1 MLVGSLL
8 IMCLCWYLFAGNLA
22 KTPLERSKL
31 PVPEEFSKAL
41 YTFDIGQ
48 NDLSV
53 GFRKMNFDQIR
64 ESMPDI
70 VNQLANAVKVSTHLV
85 HLKRTSNWLKMTL
98 CFDDSFLKK
107 QESKMNF
114 EVKINLWVEF

>member
-85 HLKRTSNWLKMTL
+85 HLKRTSN
-98 CFDDSFLKK
+98 
-107 QESKMNF
+107 
-114 EVKINLWVEF
+114 

>member
-1 MLVGSLL
+1 MFNVFDLCLL
-8 IMCLCWYLFAGNLA
+8 KILA
-22 KTPLERSKL
+22 KDSVERSKL

-64 ESMPDI
+64 ASMPDI
-70 VNQLANAVKVSTHLV
+70 VNQLASAVKVSITHLCLYQCSDRSLFNQLIV
-85 HLKRTSNWLKMTL
+85 NRVKM
-98 CFDDSFLKK
+98 F
-107 QESKMNF
+107 
-114 EVKINLWVEF
+114 IVE

>member
-1 MLVGSLL
+1 
-8 IMCLCWYLFAGNLA
+8 MCFCWYLFVGNLA
-22 KTPLERSKL
+22 KTSFERSRL
-31 PVPEEFSKAL
+31 PVPEEFAKAL

-70 VNQLANAVKVSTHLV
+70 LNQLANAVKVSSPLV
-85 HLKRTSNWLKMTL
+85 HLKL
-98 CFDDSFLKK
+98 
-107 QESKMNF
+107 Q
-114 EVKINLWVEF
+114 